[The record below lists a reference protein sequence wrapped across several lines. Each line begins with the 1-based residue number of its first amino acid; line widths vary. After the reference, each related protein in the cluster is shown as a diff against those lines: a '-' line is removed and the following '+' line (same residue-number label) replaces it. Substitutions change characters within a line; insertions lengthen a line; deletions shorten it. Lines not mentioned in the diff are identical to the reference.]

1 MNKHLIAL
9 SNYLI
14 KLSIR
19 SERQGNDLVMRLA
32 YMASE
37 AVLDLK
43 HELASR

>member
-14 KLSIR
+14 KLSIH
-19 SERQGNDLVMRLA
+19 SERQGNDLMMRLS

-37 AVLDLK
+37 LVLDLK
-43 HELASR
+43 HELVSR